1 MNVAITVWDTRISPV
16 FDAAETLLIAE
27 VQQTEIVDRKI
38 LRFQAG
44 RFDRFVRLL
53 DELNVQVLICG
64 ALCAGPA
71 NLLESHDINVISFLT
86 GDAEEVLQLYV
97 QGKELDAFAMPGC
110 GWRRCCRLSRGE
122 EGGDTGERC
131 LGKVRVVVDGER
143 KN

>member
-27 VQQTEIVDRKI
+27 VQQTEIVARQI
-38 LRFQAG
+38 IRFQAG

-53 DELNVQVLICG
+53 DELHVQVLICG

-110 GWRRCCRLSRGE
+110 GWRRCCRRSRGE
-122 EGGDTGERC
+122 EGSDGGERC
-131 LGKVRVVVDGER
+131 LGKVRIVADDGR